1 MADRREE
8 ILQVLKEQLVERGVE
23 PDKIAPQADLQA
35 DLGLDSLDVVELTTG
50 IEERFGIEI
59 PDADLEG
66 LATVDDA
73 TNLILDKVGAS
84 A

>member
-1 MADRREE
+1 MAQSKQE
-8 ILQVLKEQLVERGVE
+8 ILQVVKEQLVERGVE
-23 PDKIAPQADLQA
+23 ADKVTPEADLQG

-59 PDADLEG
+59 PDSDLEG
-66 LATVDDA
+66 LATVEDA
-73 TNLILDKVGAS
+73 TNLIQEKVGAS

>member
-1 MADRREE
+1 MGGNKEE
-8 ILQVLKEQLVERGVE
+8 ILQVIREQLADRGIDADKVT
-23 PDKIAPQADLQA
+23 PDADLQA

-59 PDADLEG
+59 PDSDLEG
-66 LATVDDA
+66 LATVGDA
-73 TNLILDKVGAS
+73 TELIQQKVGAG

>member
-1 MADRREE
+1 MAGDRDE
-8 ILQVLKEQLVERGVE
+8 ILQVIREQLAERGIDA
-23 PDKIAPQADLQA
+23 DKVTLDADLQG

-59 PDADLEG
+59 PDSELEG
-66 LATVDDA
+66 LATVGDA
-73 TNLILDKVGAS
+73 TELIQQKVGAG